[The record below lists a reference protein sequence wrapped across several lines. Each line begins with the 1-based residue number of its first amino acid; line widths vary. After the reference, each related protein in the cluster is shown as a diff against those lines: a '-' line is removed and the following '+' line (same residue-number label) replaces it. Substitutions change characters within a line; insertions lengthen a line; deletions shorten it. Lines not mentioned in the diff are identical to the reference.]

1 MQGLYLAWR
10 DEVGV
15 NETSRDDVTRSSD
28 FREGGDREGLGCFA
42 TEREGGRLVEG
53 GGAPKMESSGLNEIQ
68 PQDVSKDHV
77 LKGDALCSGCI
88 FAR

>member
-1 MQGLYLAWR
+1 MRPPGMMSQGTQ
-10 DEVGV
+10 
-15 NETSRDDVTRSSD
+15 TS
-28 FREGGDREGLGCFA
+28 EKGEDREGLGCFA
-42 TEREGGRLVEG
+42 TKREGRRYVEW

-68 PQDVSKDHV
+68 PWEVSKEHV